1 MLASLPAMGR
11 KRRAALLPTAVATF
25 ALTAG
30 IALGLGPGTP
40 ASAQSTERPNFVV
53 VMTDDQTL
61 EAMRV
66 LPQTQALIGNAGATF
81 EQFFV
86 SFPLCCPSRASFL
99 TGQYPHNNRVLENY
113 PPAGGFQALDSTET
127 LPVWLNRSGYYTGL
141 IGKLM
146 NGYNT
151 SPVGVPPGWSEW
163 HGEKTENR
171 YYGYSLLESEGLV
184 TYGDPEEDFTDP
196 ADPAAY
202 STDNYTAKA
211 VDFIERRAGAPEPF
225 FLWLS
230 YNAPHSGAPD
240 PPPQV
245 QHRCR
250 GNAKPAQRHLSAFE
264 DEPLPVPP
272 SLNEI
277 DVSDKPPSLRNAP
290 LLTPQQLTEIR
301 AIYTCE
307 LASLQAVDEGVTDIV
322 ETLSATG
329 ALANTYVI
337 FTSDN
342 GFFHGEH
349 RIVFGKNRFYE
360 EATHVPLLIRGPG
373 IEPGSTVNELTAN
386 IDLAPTILDAA
397 DAVAAI
403 PQDGRSLLPTIA
415 QPELRLGREILF
427 DTNTYKAI
435 RNPRY
440 VYAEHFAR
448 RDRGARELYDL
459 AVDPYQLVDLHRD
472 PDYRRVRNALA
483 DRLERLRRCDGE
495 ECRSRPRLKLKRTG
509 EGGCKRDFVSV
520 IVGGNDGES
529 LTRARFVAG
538 ARHLRSDRR
547 EPFEAQLPTRRIDGA
562 KVEVRVVLEDGRE
575 AVFGRT
581 LCRSDAE

>member
-1 MLASLPAMGR
+1 M
-11 KRRAALLPTAVATF
+11 
-25 ALTAG
+25 
-30 IALGLGPGTP
+30 
-40 ASAQSTERPNFVV
+40 E
-53 VMTDDQTL
+53 
-61 EAMRV
+61 
-66 LPQTQALIGNAGATF
+66 
-81 EQFFV
+81 
-86 SFPLCCPSRASFL
+86 
-99 TGQYPHNNRVLENY
+99 
-113 PPAGGFQALDSTET
+113 
-127 LPVWLNRSGYYTGL
+127 
-141 IGKLM
+141 
-146 NGYNT
+146 
-151 SPVGVPPGWSEW
+151 
-163 HGEKTENR
+163 
-171 YYGYSLLESEGLV
+171 
-184 TYGDPEEDFTDP
+184 
-196 ADPAAY
+196 
-202 STDNYTAKA
+202 
-211 VDFIERRAGAPEPF
+211 
-225 FLWLS
+225 
-230 YNAPHSGAPD
+230 
-240 PPPQV
+240 
-245 QHRCR
+245 HRCR

-290 LLTPQQLTEIR
+290 LLTSQQLAEVR
-301 AIYTCE
+301 NIYTCE
-307 LASLQAVDEGVTDIV
+307 LASLLAVDEGVTDIV

-397 DAVAAI
+397 DATAAI

-415 QPELRLGREILF
+415 QPELRLGREILL

-459 AVDPYQLVDLHRD
+459 AADPFQLVDLHRD

-483 DRLERLRRCDGE
+483 DRLERLRRCDGK

-509 EGGCKRDFVSV
+509 EGGCKHDFVSV
-520 IVGGNDGES
+520 IVGGNDGEA
-529 LTRARFVAG
+529 LTRARFVTG
-538 ARHLRSDRR
+538 ARYLRSDRR